1 MENERREKSTIKFSA
16 INLTVD
22 GKDMGDLSR
31 VVLGAAIKK
40 TLGMK

>member
-1 MENERREKSTIKFSA
+1 MKSTIKFTA

-40 TLGMK
+40 SLGMK